1 MFSLVGGQSLE
12 IVAGLDGVDEA
23 VDVLVEWK
31 DRALAFFVQRLRL
44 NAKVGR
50 WGSEGAAQDLC

>member
-1 MFSLVGGQSLE
+1 MFLLPGCFKSLE

-31 DRALAFFVQRLRL
+31 ERALAFFVQRLRL
-44 NAKVGR
+44 NAKIGR
-50 WGSEGAAQDLC
+50 